1 MTESG
6 NIDIARDAAR
16 SSPVPLAV
24 LDATGALLFANQAL
38 HDYCGR
44 PECPRGTAWL
54 AWLHPDDRPRVE
66 LEIGRSSAARQPFDV
81 RCRVVTSAGR
91 ELPTRVRGGLWTGSA
106 DEFFGYSVALTPAA
120 PTSANGAGEDGAAGE
135 QAALRRVA
143 TAVATALAEAAPEAG
158 TFQMVTRE
166 ARMLLDGDAGF
177 VLRFDGNDEV
187 VLGSD
192 GSGPDVGA
200 RYPHRGD
207 RAVARVHL
215 TGMPARVDSYET
227 VRTADRKSEQVVPE
241 RYGCGVAAPVRAG
254 SQIWGAVLVVRLVG
268 RPAFDGDSESR
279 LAGLA
284 DLLGLSI
291 GGAEA
296 RRQLAALAATDPLT
310 GLANHRT
317 FQERMRQEVERASRH
332 GHPLSLVMLD
342 LDHFKAINDSRGHA
356 VGDEILAE
364 TAARLRS
371 LARAGDTLARLG
383 GEEFGWLLPETR
395 QTDAVAAAERARALM
410 AASRFAGAGQV
421 TLSAGVAELVDG
433 DVRGLYD
440 RADRALYAAKAGGRN
455 AVRHAS

>member
-1 MTESG
+1 
-6 NIDIARDAAR
+6 
-16 SSPVPLAV
+16 
-24 LDATGALLFANQAL
+24 
-38 HDYCGR
+38 
-44 PECPRGTAWL
+44 
-54 AWLHPDDRPRVE
+54 
-66 LEIGRSSAARQPFDV
+66 
-81 RCRVVTSAGR
+81 
-91 ELPTRVRGGLWTGSA
+91 
-106 DEFFGYSVALTPAA
+106 
-120 PTSANGAGEDGAAGE
+120 
-135 QAALRRVA
+135 
-143 TAVATALAEAAPEAG
+143 VATALAEAAPETG

-166 ARMLLDGDAGF
+166 ARMLLDGDAAF
-177 VLRFDGNDEV
+177 VLRFDGNEEV

-192 GSGPDVGA
+192 GSGPDVGV

-207 RAVARVHL
+207 RAVTRVHL
-215 TGMPARVDSYET
+215 SGLPARVDSYEA
-227 VRTADRKSEQVVPE
+227 VRTDDPQSKQVVPE
-241 RYGCGVAAPVRAG
+241 RYGCGVAAPVRTG

-268 RPAFDGDSESR
+268 RPAFDGESESR

-296 RRQLAALAATDPLT
+296 RRKLAALAATDPLT

-356 VGDEILAE
+356 VGDEVLAE

-410 AASRFAGAGQV
+410 AASRFAGTGQV